1 MYRNQTAQILY
12 IGCVFVADEDAD
24 VSETEPDKG
33 KQADIP
39 AFFPFTFP
47 IFLAALLFCVS
58 FLISKVVF

>member
-1 MYRNQTAQILY
+1 MWAPCNSFYCLSNCFFKLNQKAQILY

-39 AFFPFTFP
+39 ASFSLR
-47 IFLAALLFCVS
+47 FLFS
-58 FLISKVVF
+58 